1 MMAFI
6 FNQFISHQRHL
17 TTTNKKRVRVKL
29 LNSSV
34 NVRVE
39 LVAWEMRGTEI
50 VEIGD

>member
-34 NVRVE
+34 NVRVAVGGMGNE
-39 LVAWEMRGTEI
+39 R
-50 VEIGD
+50 D